1 MRGSAWEIV
10 AMNLHLLLAAATA
23 VAWLLTSPAF
33 AQQDPGLRGGLKNTG
48 GGLQAQGI
56 PIPHPPVIS
65 PNPTTGAT
73 ISPNERQ
80 SFLEGINRAGQLE
93 STCDQCAMVTDGSPA
108 PVNPINGLK
117 ELDPI
122 FPQFTTNSNGLG
134 ARHNADQCFGCH
146 FQPGLGGSGGFLV
159 PNPQQVAAG
168 MSPNPPENP
177 QFDLIPHRFG
187 KHNVVPS
194 FEQRFGPI
202 REVRFKYQ
210 IDSSGNILPGP
221 IPDGGVH
228 QLWVVT
234 GISNDPTL
242 GGCSLTQPDFEKQ
255 VQQNNVAFRI
265 PLPIF
270 GLGLIDSIQDREIR
284 AHQAA
289 TGVATG
295 RARDR
300 RSSQSQRQ

>member
-1 MRGSAWEIV
+1 MGRTVISRT
-10 AMNLHLLLAAATA
+10 AAAA
-23 VAWLLTSPAF
+23 VVCLLTSPAF
-33 AQQDPGLRGGLKNTG
+33 AQQDPGVRGGLKNTG

-187 KHNVVPS
+187 KHMLC
-194 FEQRFGPI
+194 RA
-202 REVRFKYQ
+202 
-210 IDSSGNILPGP
+210 SSN
-221 IPDGGVH
+221 
-228 QLWVVT
+228 
-234 GISNDPTL
+234 
-242 GGCSLTQPDFEKQ
+242 
-255 VQQNNVAFRI
+255 
-265 PLPIF
+265 
-270 GLGLIDSIQDREIR
+270 GLGRSARSASNTRSTAR
-284 AHQAA
+284 AIFFLDLSP
-289 TGVATG
+289 TVACISCG
-295 RARDR
+295 
-300 RSSQSQRQ
+300 S